1 MASKKSSAVPNRP
14 TTATL
19 APRDSRYFG
28 RNFFQSSSPSP
39 TRNTAPEAAATLR
52 SIPKE
57 PFMCSAIPAPSLP
70 LPALIASLPSTESSV
85 WLPALHHLLAIRAQ
99 RIVNNPLR
107 CIDFVV
113 VLKIQAAKPFRD
125 GVQPRALRLL
135 PQRVVGVRAI
145 HDLAK
150 QHQCRIP
157 HQIVFLQNRLERTL
171 LAVVTQLHCGNIKW
185 DGPQFL
191 RFAHHVLRRNKMKFR
206 LRVHKF
212 SDQPGAR
219 HSIDLYVFTR
229 NPLHAPSLHIG
240 DMNLLDAPDA
250 PIWGMIPTRPA
261 SAREKVSRRRL
272 PMAITKPANEEA
284 RVIALDKYAILD
296 TDPEQ
301 FFDDLTLLASHVCKT
316 PIALISLVDEDRQWF
331 KSRVGI
337 EASETSR
344 EIAFCFTAILQPD
357 VFVVPDALADDR
369 FRDNPLVVSE
379 PHIRFYAGAPLI
391 NEDGYALGTLCVV
404 DRAPRELAPEQE
416 EALKALSRLVL
427 AQLEFRRN
435 LILLKE
441 ALTDRTKEEHERQ
454 KELVH
459 VQETLMRV
467 LGLRQVPKSASAR

>member
-70 LPALIASLPSTESSV
+70 LPALIASLPSAESSV
-85 WLPALHHLLAIRAQ
+85 WLSALHHLLAIRVQ
-99 RIVNNPLR
+99 RIINNPLG
-107 CIDFVV
+107 CIDFVI

-125 GVQPRALRLL
+125 GVQPSALRLL

-150 QHQCRIP
+150 QHQRRIRR
-157 HQIVFLQNRLERTL
+157 QTVFLQNRLERTF
-171 LAVVTQLHCGNIKW
+171 LAVVTQFHGWHIKGHCSE
-185 DGPQFL
+185 FL
-191 RFAHHVLRRNKMKFR
+191 RFAHHLLRWNKMKFR

-219 HSIDLYVFTR
+219 HSIDLYMFTR
-229 NPLHAPSLHIG
+229 NPLHTPSLHIR

-261 SAREKVSRRRL
+261 SVREKVSRRRL
-272 PMAITKPANEEA
+272 PMAITKPANEDA
-284 RVIALDKYAILD
+284 RD
-296 TDPEQ
+296 
-301 FFDDLTLLASHVCKT
+301 
-316 PIALISLVDEDRQWF
+316 
-331 KSRVGI
+331 
-337 EASETSR
+337 
-344 EIAFCFTAILQPD
+344 IAFCSTAILQSD
-357 VFVVPDALADDR
+357 VFVVPDALADER
-369 FRDNPLVVSE
+369 FRDNPLVVSD

-391 NEDGYALGTLCVV
+391 NEEGYALGTLCVV
-404 DRAPRELAPEQE
+404 DRAPRELAPEQK
-416 EALKALSRLVL
+416 EALKALGRLVL

-441 ALTDRTKEEHERQ
+441 ALSDRTKEEHERQ
-454 KELVH
+454 RELVH
-459 VQETLMRV
+459 VQETLMCV
-467 LGLRQVPKSASAR
+467 LGLRQPPKSASAR